1 LREVEQKIQE
11 AVADT
16 VEKTSQDV
24 PSAEQETSEHFL
36 EEYYNNDAKNFE
48 LKIGEQAIE
57 IETLQQR
64 LHESENE
71 TRKLQNQLRDA
82 SNREKLWEKTINEKE
97 IEIEM
102 MREKLSVGAQQQQ
115 QEIFEMNGNSVATR
129 EIEQLQETLEERDR
143 HIQDLTDTLSHF
155 HVNDF
160 KFDTH
165 A

>member
-1 LREVEQKIQE
+1 
-11 AVADT
+11 
-16 VEKTSQDV
+16 
-24 PSAEQETSEHFL
+24 
-36 EEYYNNDAKNFE
+36 
-48 LKIGEQAIE
+48 
-57 IETLQQR
+57 LQQR

-97 IEIEM
+97 IEIEL

-115 QEIFEMNGNSVATR
+115 QEIFEMNGNIVATR

-155 HVNDF
+155 HVSNDF
-160 KFDTH
+160 KFETH